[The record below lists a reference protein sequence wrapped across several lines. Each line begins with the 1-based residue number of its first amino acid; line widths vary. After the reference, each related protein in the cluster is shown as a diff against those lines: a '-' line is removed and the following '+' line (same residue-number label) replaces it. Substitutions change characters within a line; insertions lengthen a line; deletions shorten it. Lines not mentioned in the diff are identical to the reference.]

1 MKDWN
6 LDADALAAA
15 PDIFENRYGG
25 KLRYGWRGRLSSRA
39 RCKVRWFQFVMM
51 GAGTSFL
58 SRLLPFLE
66 VGTGS
71 NRDSNRAV
79 PGRSVLKRKLALAT
93 LECGKYI
100 NAQAETWIH
109 T

>member
-1 MKDWN
+1 MQGPVVSVRHD
-6 LDADALAAA
+6 
-15 PDIFENRYGG
+15 G
-25 KLRYGWRGRLSSRA
+25 RGNFFPFTFIA
-39 RCKVRWFQFVMM
+39 
-51 GAGTSFL
+51 FL
-58 SRLLPFLE
+58 
-66 VGTGS
+66 GTGS

-79 PGRSVLKRKLALAT
+79 PRRSVLKRKLALAT

>member
-1 MKDWN
+1 MQGPIVSVCHD
-6 LDADALAAA
+6 
-15 PDIFENRYGG
+15 G
-25 KLRYGWRGRLSSRA
+25 RGNFFPFTFIA
-39 RCKVRWFQFVMM
+39 
-51 GAGTSFL
+51 FL
-58 SRLLPFLE
+58 
-66 VGTGS
+66 GTGS
-71 NRDSNRAV
+71 NRDRAV